1 VKRLVGF
8 GKHNFVR
15 TVRAL
20 HETRKAIVKS
30 TVIKRSVVVA
40 RRKTSISL
48 EEEFWEGLKDIAQ
61 ADQMSVSAL
70 LLLVRR
76 CHQGSL
82 SSAVRVFVV
91 DYYRARVS
99 AASADRSKS
108 SETARAAT
116 NHEAQA
122 L

>member
-1 VKRLVGF
+1 
-8 GKHNFVR
+8 
-15 TVRAL
+15 
-20 HETRKAIVKS
+20 VKS

-61 ADQMSVSAL
+61 TDHMTVSAL
-70 LLLVRR
+70 LLTVRN

-91 DYYRARVS
+91 DYYRAK
-99 AASADRSKS
+99 ASAVSPDRSKS
-108 SETARAAT
+108 FEVTRALT
-116 NHEAQA
+116 SHEAQT

>member
-8 GKHNFVR
+8 SKHNFVR

-61 ADQMSVSAL
+61 ADHMTVSAL
-70 LLLVRR
+70 LLAVRN

-82 SSAVRVFVV
+82 SSAARVFVV
-91 DYYRARVS
+91 DYYRVKAS
-99 AASADRSKS
+99 AASADSAKS
-108 SETARAAT
+108 FETTRALT
-116 NHEAQA
+116 NHQAQA